1 LVYSKKGTGK
11 FPADREVVTLLRE
24 LETGKSLADARATFD
39 ASRPK
44 GGFLKRLLGS
54 R

>member
-1 LVYSKKGTGK
+1 MYSKKGTGK
-11 FPADREVVTLLRE
+11 FPADREVVTLLRD
-24 LETGKSLADARATFD
+24 LEAGKTLAEARAAF
-39 ASRPK
+39 AESRPR